1 MVGFFLPGRSQPTV
15 GRLYGYG
22 KPFIFLTKNER
33 IGPGA

>member
-1 MVGFFLPGRSQPTV
+1 V